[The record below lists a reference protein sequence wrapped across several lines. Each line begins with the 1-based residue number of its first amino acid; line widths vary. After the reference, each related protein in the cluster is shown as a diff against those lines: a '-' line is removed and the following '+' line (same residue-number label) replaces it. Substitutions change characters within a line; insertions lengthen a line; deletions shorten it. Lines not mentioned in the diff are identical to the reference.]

1 MEKFVTLDDIIK
13 FAVERED
20 TAYKL
25 YKRAA
30 ELSTSISSKKMFE
43 ELAQEEATHK
53 EVFSRIDED
62 KAENHKLCTLPESS
76 IAKYLADVPFRA
88 DLTYSEILAFALK
101 TEENAYQLYKAA
113 AGMTDDPKMQKV
125 LMNFADVEL
134 GHRRRI
140 EAIYEDRVLTEG

>member
-1 MEKFVTLDDIIK
+1 MKFVTLEDVIS
-13 FAVERED
+13 FAIERED

-30 ELSTSISSKKMFE
+30 ELSTSIAAKKMFE
-43 ELAQEEATHK
+43 ELAGEEAAHRN
-53 EVFSRIDED
+53 VFVKIDED
-62 KAENHKLCTLPESS
+62 KAENHKLCMLPESS
-76 IAKYLADVPFRA
+76 IAQYLADVPFR
-88 DLTYSEILAFALK
+88 DNLTYSEILAFALK

-113 AGMTDDPKMQKV
+113 AGMTDDPKLQKV

-134 GHRRRI
+134 GHRRKI

>member
-1 MEKFVTLDDIIK
+1 MDKFVTLEDVIK
-13 FAVERED
+13 FAIERED

-30 ELSTSISSKKMFE
+30 ELSTSIASKKMFE
-43 ELAQEEATHK
+43 ELALEEATHK
-53 EVFSRIDED
+53 DVFVKIDED

-76 IAKYLADVPFRA
+76 IAKYLADVPFRE

-113 AGMTDDPKMQKV
+113 AGMTDDHKLQRV

-134 GHRRRI
+134 GHRRRL
-140 EAIYEDRVLTEG
+140 EVIYEERVLTEG

>member
-1 MEKFVTLDDIIK
+1 MKFITLEDVIR

-30 ELSTSISSKKMFE
+30 ELSTSISSRKMFE
-43 ELAQEEATHK
+43 ELAGEEATHK
-53 EVFSRIDED
+53 EVFSKIDDE
-62 KAENHKLCTLPESS
+62 KAESHRLCTLPESS
-76 IAKYLADVPFRA
+76 IAKYLAPVPFREN
-88 DLTYSEILAFALK
+88 LTYSEILAYALK

-113 AGMTDDPKMQKV
+113 AGMADDPKLQRL

-134 GHRRRI
+134 GHRRRL
-140 EAIYEDRVLTEG
+140 EAIYEERVLTEG